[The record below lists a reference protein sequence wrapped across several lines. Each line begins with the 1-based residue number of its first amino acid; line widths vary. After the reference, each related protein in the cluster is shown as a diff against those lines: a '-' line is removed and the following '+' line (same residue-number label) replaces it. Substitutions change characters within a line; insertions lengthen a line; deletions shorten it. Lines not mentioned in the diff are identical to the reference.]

1 MAQICDR
8 RSNKGGVSLV
18 RFGSVGADRVVGQQV
33 ERLESAVRI
42 GDAVAYRFLGFG
54 GTRNF
59 G

>member
-1 MAQICDR
+1 
-8 RSNKGGVSLV
+8 V